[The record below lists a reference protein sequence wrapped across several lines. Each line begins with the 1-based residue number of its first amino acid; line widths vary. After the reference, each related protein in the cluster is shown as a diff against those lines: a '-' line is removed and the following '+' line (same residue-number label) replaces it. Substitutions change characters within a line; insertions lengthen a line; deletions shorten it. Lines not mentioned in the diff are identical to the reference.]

1 VSWTRRHPGALSA
14 LAALVMVALA
24 FGVFYLI
31 EENAFL
37 RAQQANPS
45 LARVRGPRHESLH
58 IWGAISLIV
67 GFWGVGLFCIVQ
79 RRARGSIDRFGRQV
93 WPGPLQPLGRR
104 TLSIAIGGGLILV
117 ACGVMG
123 LANAIEAHVW
133 EGESILGQIAL
144 LYLPIYFGLAILAMV
159 IRDYRLVHYGFP
171 AKSEIGSAGR
181 QLTAAQII
189 SIRRALEEFDLQGA
203 IERCRQAV
211 PDASLKEARRFVF
224 ALRRGFRAQHPDKFL
239 PPPLSLATLN
249 RKVMGICAL
258 IETVL
263 LGVLWLAMPQ
273 SDPASAVSQ
282 FTYSLLFGMGLMAFT
297 RVKGFWK
304 RMLLLAPAVTVM
316 ILSEAIVSRLTEASS
331 HSLGP
336 YLCGFVCGV
345 FLMVSGF
352 TPRRRKV

>member
-1 VSWTRRHPGALSA
+1 
-14 LAALVMVALA
+14 
-24 FGVFYLI
+24 
-31 EENAFL
+31 
-37 RAQQANPS
+37 
-45 LARVRGPRHESLH
+45 
-58 IWGAISLIV
+58 
-67 GFWGVGLFCIVQ
+67 
-79 RRARGSIDRFGRQV
+79 
-93 WPGPLQPLGRR
+93 
-104 TLSIAIGGGLILV
+104 
-117 ACGVMG
+117 
-123 LANAIEAHVW
+123 
-133 EGESILGQIAL
+133 
-144 LYLPIYFGLAILAMV
+144 MV

-171 AKSEIGSAGR
+171 TASEIGSPGR

-189 SIRRALEEFDLQGA
+189 SIGRALEENDLQGA
-203 IERCRQAV
+203 IERCRQGV

-224 ALRRGFRAQHPDKFL
+224 ALRRGLRSQHPDKFL

-273 SDPASAVSQ
+273 SHPASAVSQ
-282 FTYSLLFGMGLMAFT
+282 FAYSLLFGMGLTAFT

-304 RMLLLAPAVTVM
+304 RMLLLAPAVTVT

-345 FLMVSGF
+345 FLTVSGF